1 MNEVYGVGHFKVE
14 NERGGEDSFTVTT
27 CDDGSFCEVR
37 SGDEHGDV
45 VTGNHARAKAMFG
58 HTFDVALDEAF
69 EDWHEKMTPPEKP
82 HYRDGDSGIHPRRP
96 YTYAMPR
103 DPDAD
108 GRDDR

>member
-37 SGDEHGDV
+37 AGGEHGDV
-45 VTGNHARAKAMFG
+45 VTGNHVRAKAMFG

-69 EDWHEKMTPPEKP
+69 EDWHDKDNSLQAEKP
-82 HYRDGDSGIHPRRP
+82 HYRDGDFGVCRP
-96 YTYAMPR
+96 GR